1 MSKAIKEA
9 SPERVEFEVGLQDCR
24 IQEVANNNFNHI
36 HREVWEVPP
45 KKFRAPGPEC
55 SVYVYIEI
63 SGGDSQL
70 YS

>member
-45 KKFRAPGPEC
+45 KK
-55 SVYVYIEI
+55 V
-63 SGGDSQL
+63 
-70 YS
+70 